1 MTLCV
6 EDLGRCAY
14 GAVFAL
20 QERLVLERG
29 NDDIFD
35 TLLLVEHNPVYTLG
49 RNAKEQNV
57 VADASELARRG
68 IEVVQSSRGGDVTY
82 HGPGQLV
89 GYPIIDL
96 KVQNEGPVWY
106 VGKLEDV
113 IIAVLKE
120 FGIEG
125 SADSKNRGVWVG
137 NEKIAAIGVRIKRH
151 ITMHGFSLNVCP
163 NIDDYSGII
172 PCGIVDKG
180 VTSMAKLIGD
190 VDMDAVK
197 KVVVEKFVAMFGY
210 ERVEGKGRGERL
222 KAET

>member
-1 MTLCV
+1 MNLCV
-6 EDLGRCAY
+6 EDLGRRGY
-14 GAVFAL
+14 EAVFAL
-20 QERLVLERG
+20 QERLVVERR
-29 NDDIFD
+29 NEEIID
-35 TLLLVEHNPVYTLG
+35 TLLLVEHDPVYTLG
-49 RNAKEQNV
+49 RNAKEENI
-57 VADASELARRG
+57 VADMSELTERG
-68 IEVVQSSRGGDVTY
+68 IDVVQSSRGGDVTY

-106 VGKLEDV
+106 VGKLETV

-125 SADSKNRGVWVG
+125 STDSKNRGVWVG

-151 ITMHGFSLNVCP
+151 VTMHGFSLNVCP
-163 NIDDYSGII
+163 DLKDYSGIV

-180 VTSMAKLIGD
+180 VTSMDKLVAD

-197 KVVVEKFVAMFGY
+197 KVVVEKFVDLFGY
-210 ERVEGKGRGERL
+210 ERLKKG
-222 KAET
+222 